1 MPGSNPTS
9 AGVTIGAQTTE
20 SNLAPYRQL
29 HIAMQTHRP
38 HSVVFTLGAG
48 LLLNACSTDSTPP
61 SPSPEKLEAARTQA
75 AAVADEL
82 GQQLVA
88 ALGEAIQRSGPVGA
102 IEVCQLRAP
111 QIAAELGKQRDIE
124 VGRTALRLRNPAN
137 APDEFERGML
147 EHFRGELERG
157 VAASSL
163 HASRCVP
170 DENGWRYEWIRP
182 IALQPMCVVCHGEQ
196 LAPELRDE
204 LARRYPADQ
213 ATGFKPGELRGAFTV
228 SLSIPRE

>member
-1 MPGSNPTS
+1 MTDS
-9 AGVTIGAQTTE
+9 I
-20 SNLAPYRQL
+20 LAPYRQL
-29 HIAMQTHRP
+29 HIAMRTHLP
-38 HSVVFTLGAG
+38 HSAVFPLGAG
-48 LLLNACSTDSTPP
+48 LLLGACSADSAPP
-61 SPSPEKLEAARTQA
+61 GPSPEKLEAARTQA

-111 QIAAELGKQRDIE
+111 QIAAELGQQRKIE

-137 APDEFERGML
+137 APDAFERGVL
-147 EHFRGELERG
+147 EQFERELAG
-157 VAASSL
+157 GAQASSL
-163 HASRCVP
+163 HASRSVP
-170 DENGWRYEWIRP
+170 DENGWRYEWLRP
-182 IALQPMCVVCHGEQ
+182 IALQPMCVVCHGDQ

-228 SLSIPRE
+228 SLRIPRE

>member
-1 MPGSNPTS
+1 MF
-9 AGVTIGAQTTE
+9 I
-20 SNLAPYRQL
+20 
-29 HIAMQTHRP
+29 
-38 HSVVFTLGAG
+38 LGAG
-48 LLLNACSTDSTPP
+48 LLPAACGGESAPP
-61 SPSPEKLEAARTQA
+61 GPPPEKLEAARKSA
-75 AAVADEL
+75 AAAADEL

-111 QIAAELGKQRDIE
+111 QTATELGQQRGLE

-170 DENGWRYEWIRP
+170 VENGWRFDWIRP
-182 IALQPMCVVCHGEQ
+182 IPLQPMCVVCHGDQ

-228 SLSIPRE
+228 SLTIPRE

>member
-1 MPGSNPTS
+1 
-9 AGVTIGAQTTE
+9 
-20 SNLAPYRQL
+20 
-29 HIAMQTHRP
+29 MQTHRP

-61 SPSPEKLEAARTQA
+61 GPPPEKLEAARKLA
-75 AAVADEL
+75 AATADEL

-102 IEVCQLRAP
+102 IEACQLRAP
-111 QIAAELGKQRDIE
+111 QIAAELGQQHGLE

-137 APDEFERGML
+137 APDQFERSML
-147 EHFRGELERG
+147 EHFERELARG
-157 VAASSL
+157 VPASSL
-163 HASRCVP
+163 SVSRPVP
-170 DENGWRYEWIRP
+170 TETGWRLDWLRP